1 MLRESISMNTLEH
14 LSKIL
19 PTRGLKVLATM
30 KPRTDADGN
39 VMHKS
44 DGSVQLTTWHKTF
57 GSIEELAKAVRLQS
71 QSGNPVYMAM
81 AGFDRERSFIDKV
94 SKAGKDYKG
103 FSRQADFT
111 EAFRAMW
118 VDIDVGQGKA
128 DKGEGYATQDLAVE
142 ALQTFIDELALPQPM
157 MVNSGGGVHAY
168 WAFTEDVESADWFK
182 LAKVFD
188 ACIKHFGLLADP
200 SCTADRARIL
210 RPIGTINHKYNKPV
224 QLISDAPSIQPIAFV
239 NALKPY
245 YKANKEQIEA
255 LKVKT
260 VEYKPKDPN
269 QEFPDKPRHAKYF
282 LQRCQVGNYALT
294 GSEPVGEPVWRG
306 IISVLRHCENGE
318 KHIETL
324 RNKCKTRFPDTTR
337 FDEDRTAE
345 KLQWFVSHDLGPFLC
360 DTFKKECSH
369 LCDGCPYVNGLTIKT
384 PLSLAEH
391 YEEIEVPQYN
401 IELGAVT
408 VPTTTLD
415 DEQEKSYQGAATEQE
430 QTTKPNNDGVSS
442 TTPQPPYPYKRTSHG
457 LVKVDGEQ
465 EKVFFSGDLFP
476 VMTRFVEVVDG
487 ERQLMLK
494 FMLRVGLSGGYHE
507 ISFPM
512 RDWYAVDRIKQKL
525 GSAGVSIP
533 EERMKDLLLYMRK
546 YIEHV
551 GDQMNEIKQLQHFG
565 WVDDRQEFLLG
576 DKLYREEGVV
586 TVQPHFNIKNY
597 TRYFKKSGS
606 ITEWKGL
613 MNRLGQLGAVE
624 QQICMLSSFGSTLM
638 KFTNYNGVWLH
649 LMTKPG
655 YGKTTTQEMMN
666 GIWGHPQDLLLN
678 AKDTLNAIEERF
690 GRWSSIGVAI
700 DEVSNLDPTVAS
712 ELLLGVTQ
720 GRTKQR
726 LDTNMRERV
735 NELSWQMLVLSSGNF
750 SLIDRINTRK
760 EDVAAEISRTLEFKL
775 PKPTLSVH
783 EGEMYIKKPIRE
795 NYGVAGEVWLSNLV
809 KIPHYQIQELIDK
822 TTQSFSDTL
831 KATSDER
838 FWITGCAVMYVAGV
852 LTNKM
857 GLTNWDLDA
866 IFAKL
871 CDIVKTNRGNRV
883 TFEFSAT
890 DVLGSYL
897 AENTRNTAVTDTGVV
912 DGTTIVKLTPAGTLN
927 VRYEQD
933 TGLIYIRTQSLKE
946 YCSKRGIGIQSVK
959 ESLEHRGLL
968 QNANYRM
975 VMSKNLPYSTGRT
988 YCIVVKVDEL
998 MKAALDVMVEKASE

>member
-1 MLRESISMNTLEH
+1 MNTFEH

-19 PTRGLKVLATM
+19 PTRGLKVMAMM
-30 KPRTDADGN
+30 KPRLDADGN

-57 GSIEELAKAVRLQS
+57 GSIEELAKALRLQAS
-71 QSGNPVYMAM
+71 NGSPLYMAM
-81 AGFDRERSFIDKV
+81 AGFDREKSFIDKT
-94 SKAGKDYKG
+94 SKEGRAYKG
-103 FSRQADFT
+103 FSRSADFT

-118 VDIDVGQGKA
+118 VDIDVGQAKA
-128 DKGEGYATQDLAVE
+128 DKGEGYATQQE
-142 ALQTFIDELALPQPM
+142 ALEALHKFVEDLSLPTPM
-157 MVNSGGGVHAY
+157 TVNSGGGVHAY
-168 WAFTEDVESADWFK
+168 WAFTEDVDSPSWFK
-182 LAKVFD
+182 LAKIFD
-188 ACIKHFGLLADP
+188 AVIKHYGLLADP
-200 SCTADRARIL
+200 SCTMDRARIL

-224 QLISDAPSIQPIAFV
+224 QLIEDAPSMSPVTFM

-245 YKANKEQIEA
+245 YKEHKAEIEA

-269 QEFPDKPRHAKYF
+269 QEFPHRPRHAKYF
-282 LQRCQVGNYALT
+282 LKRCQVGSYTLV
-294 GSEPVGEPVWRG
+294 GDEPVAEPVWRG
-306 IISVLRHCENGE
+306 VISVLRHCENGH

-324 RNKCKTRFPDTTR
+324 RKKCKARFPETTR

-345 KLQWFVSHDLGPFLC
+345 KLQWFESHDLGPFLC

-391 YEEIEVPQYN
+391 YDEIEVPQYN
-401 IELGAVT
+401 IELGTVT
-408 VPTTTLD
+408 VPTEASSVEREKTL
-415 DEQEKSYQGAATEQE
+415 QGAATAPG
-430 QTTKPNNDGVSS
+430 QTSKPDSSGVSS
-442 TTPQPPYPYKRTSHG
+442 TTPQPPYPYKRTAHG

-465 EKVFFSGDLFP
+465 EKVFFTGDLFP

-494 FMLRVGLSGGYHE
+494 FMLRVGLSGKYHE
-507 ISFPM
+507 VSFFM
-512 RDWYAVDRIKQKL
+512 KDWYAQDRIKQKL

-533 EERMKDLLLYMRK
+533 EERMKDLLTYMRK
-546 YIEHV
+546 YIEHI
-551 GDQMNEIKQLQHFG
+551 GDNMDEVKQLQHFG
-565 WVDDRQEFLLG
+565 WVDERQEFLLG
-576 DKLYREEGVV
+576 DKLFRPEGMV
-586 TVQPHFNIKNY
+586 TVQPHVNIKNY
-597 TRYFKKSGS
+597 TRYFKQSGS
-606 ITEWKGL
+606 LVEWKHL
-613 MNRLGQLGAVE
+613 MQRLSDIGAVE
-624 QQICMLSSFGSTLM
+624 QQICMLSAFGSTLM

-700 DEVSNLDPTVAS
+700 DEVSNLDPMVSS

-735 NELSWQMLVLSSGNF
+735 NDLSWQMLVLSSGNF

-775 PKPTLSVH
+775 PKPTLTVH
-783 EGEMYIKKPIRE
+783 EGEMLIKKPIRE
-795 NYGVAGEVWLSNLV
+795 NYGVAGVEWLSNLV
-809 KIPHYQIQELIDK
+809 KIPHYQLKDMIDK
-822 TTQSFSDTL
+822 TTLAFSDAL
-831 KATSDER
+831 QATSDER
-838 FWITGCAVMYVAGV
+838 FWVAGCAVMYVAGE

-857 GLTNWDLDA
+857 GLTNWDMQA
-866 IFAKL
+866 IFTKL
-871 CDIVKTNRGNRV
+871 CDIVKANRTNRV

-890 DVLGSYL
+890 DVMGSFL
-897 AENTRNTAVTDTGVV
+897 AENTRNTVVTDVGAIE
-912 DGTTIVKLTPAGTLN
+912 GTTMVKLMPTGALN

-933 TGLIYIRTQSLKE
+933 RGLIFVRSQALKE
-946 YCSKRGIGIQSVK
+946 YCAKRGIGIQSVK
-959 ESLEHRGLL
+959 ESLELRGLL
-968 QNANYRM
+968 HETNAR
-975 VMSKNLPYSTGRT
+975 VVLSKGLPLATGRS
-988 YCIVVKVDEL
+988 YCVVIKVDEI
-998 MKAALDVMVEKASE
+998 MKSALDNMLKVDDE

>member
-1 MLRESISMNTLEH
+1 MNTLEH

-30 KPRTDADGN
+30 KPRTDENGN
-39 VMHKS
+39 IIYKS

-57 GSIEELAKAVRLQS
+57 GSIEELAKALRLSS
-71 QSGNPVYMAM
+71 QSGNPLYMAM
-81 AGFDRERSFIDKV
+81 AGFDRERCFIDKV
-94 SKAGKDYKG
+94 SKAGKSYKG
-103 FSRQADFT
+103 FSRSADFT
-111 EAFRAMW
+111 EAFRSMW
-118 VDIDVGQGKA
+118 VDIDVGQSKA
-128 DKGEGYATQDLAVE
+128 DSGDGYATQTLAIE
-142 ALQTFIDELALPQPM
+142 ALQAFIDDLSLPQPM
-157 MVNSGGGVHAY
+157 LVNSGGGVHAY
-168 WAFTEDVESADWFK
+168 WAFTEDIDSTNWFK

-188 ACIKHFGLLADP
+188 ACIKHYGLLADP

-224 QLISDAPSIQPIAFV
+224 QLIADAPSMPPLTFI

-245 YKANKEQIEA
+245 YKKHKAEIEA

-260 VEYKPKDPN
+260 VEHKPKDPN
-269 QEFPDKPRHAKYF
+269 QEFAHKPRYAKYF
-282 LQRCQVGNYALT
+282 LKRCQVGSYALV
-294 GSEPVGEPVWRG
+294 GEEPINEPVWRG
-306 IISVLRHCENGE
+306 VISVLRHCENGA

-345 KLQWFVSHDLGPFLC
+345 KLQWFESHDLGPFLC

-369 LCDGCPYVNGLTIKT
+369 LCAGCPYANGLTIKT

-391 YEEIEVPQYN
+391 YEEIEIPQYN
-401 IELGAVT
+401 LEIGVIEQPT
-408 VPTTTLD
+408 TNVPTSTVATSNSGASSTTDNL
-415 DEQEKSYQGAATEQE
+415 QSN
-430 QTTKPNNDGVSS
+430 P
-442 TTPQPPYPYKRTSHG
+442 TTPQPPFPYKRTAHG

-476 VMTRFVEVVDG
+476 VMTRFVELVDG

-494 FMLRVGLSGGYHE
+494 FMLRVGLKGDYHE

-533 EERMKDLLLYMRK
+533 EERMKDVLLYMRK
-546 YIEHV
+546 YVEHV
-551 GDQMNEIKQLQHFG
+551 GDKMDEVRQLQHFG
-565 WVDDRQEFLLG
+565 WVDDKQEFLLG
-576 DKLYREEGVV
+576 NKLYREDGVV

-597 TRYFKKSGS
+597 TRYFKQSGNLAD
-606 ITEWKGL
+606 WKAL
-613 MNRLGQLGAVE
+613 MNRLAELGAVE

-726 LDTNMRERV
+726 LDTSMRERV
-735 NELSWQMLVLSSGNF
+735 NDLTWQMLVLSSGNF

-760 EDVAAEISRTLEFKL
+760 EDVAAEISRTLEFRL

-783 EGEMYIKKPIRE
+783 EGEMCIKKPIRE

-809 KIPHYQIQELIDK
+809 KIPHYQIQQMIET

-831 KATSDER
+831 NATSDER
-838 FWITGCAVMYVAGV
+838 FWVAGCAVMYVAGV

-857 GLTNWDLDA
+857 GLTNWDLDI
-866 IFAKL
+866 IFRKL
-871 CDIVKTNRGNRV
+871 CEIVESNRGNRI

-897 AENTRNTAVTDTGVV
+897 SENTRNTVVTDAGITGA
-912 DGTTIVKLTPAGTLN
+912 DTMVKLLPSGTLN

-933 TGLIYIRTQSLKE
+933 TGLIYIRIQSLKE
-946 YCSKRGIGIQSVK
+946 YCAKRGIGIQSVK
-959 ESLEHRGLL
+959 ESLMARGLL

-998 MKAALDVMVEKASE
+998 MKTALDVMVENASE